1 MAKREYIEKNRQWL
15 ADKAQEAGVNPPA
28 QRHLLQSHLL
38 GRQRRTQAV
47 GTQRCHRTLHRTHNQ
62 RAHIRQ
68 QPRGFSACS
77 TAQRPHHR
85 MEHRDATD
93 ARRRPMGSVY
103 PGGDGLRQT
112 VAARHSRRLHTNLR
126 HRVAQRI
133 LTAAVSGKRR
143 QI

>member
-1 MAKREYIEKNRQWL
+1 MACRQG
-15 ADKAQEAGVNPPA
+15 ARGRSETAA
-28 QRHLLQSHLL
+28 QRHLLQSHRI

-103 PGGDGLRQT
+103 PGGNGLRQT

-126 HRVAQRI
+126 HGVTQRI
-133 LTAAVSGKRR
+133 LTQPSFQSIQKIANKN
-143 QI
+143 

>member
-1 MAKREYIEKNRQWL
+1 MACRQG
-15 ADKAQEAGVNPPA
+15 ARGRSETSA
-28 QRHLLQSHLL
+28 QRHLLQSHRI
-38 GRQRRTQAV
+38 GQQRRTQAV

-68 QPRGFSACS
+68 QPRRFSACS

-85 MEHRDATD
+85 MEHRNATD

-112 VAARHSRRLHTNLR
+112 VATRHPRRLHSDFR
-126 HRVAQRI
+126 HGAAKHI
-133 LTAAVSGKRR
+133 LTQPSFQSIQKIANKN
-143 QI
+143 

>member
-1 MAKREYIEKNRQWL
+1 MACRQG
-15 ADKAQEAGVNPPA
+15 ARDRSETPA
-28 QRHLLQSHLL
+28 QRHLLQSHRL

-68 QPRGFSACS
+68 QPRGLSACS

-85 MEHRDATD
+85 MEHRNATD

-103 PGGDGLRQT
+103 PGGNGLRQT
-112 VAARHSRRLHTNLR
+112 VATRHSRRLHTNLR
-126 HRVAQRI
+126 HGVAQRI
-133 LTAAVSGKRR
+133 LTALFVSINTKSTGKNL
-143 QI
+143 QSFIFY